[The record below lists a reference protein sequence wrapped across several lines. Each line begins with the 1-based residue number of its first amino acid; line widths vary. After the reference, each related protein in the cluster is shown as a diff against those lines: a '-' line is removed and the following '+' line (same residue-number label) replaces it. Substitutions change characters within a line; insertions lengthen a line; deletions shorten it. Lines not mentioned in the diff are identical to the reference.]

1 MYLSN
6 MQIFSATDN
15 IRSKH
20 KRIQAILRTTS
31 VVCLSEMQ
39 LMPGKVLVHYADTV
53 STTKRGTK

>member
-1 MYLSN
+1 